1 MKKDKESLSKK
12 KILHLSWLAKIELS
26 EEEVELFSKQLNEI
40 LSYFKKI
47 DKAKVEELP
56 PTYHVIEL
64 NNVLR
69 QDEPAI
75 ECSEEILKT
84 VPKLKG
90 RYVKAPRIV

>member
-1 MKKDKESLSKK
+1 MKKEKESLSKK
-12 KILHLSWLAKIELS
+12 NIMHLSWLTKVELS
-26 EEEVELFSKQLNEI
+26 EEEAEIFSKQLNEI

-64 NNVLR
+64 SNILR
-69 QDEPAI
+69 QDDPAI
-75 ECSEEILKT
+75 KSSEDILRT